1 MFVLTG
7 TIINAAAIVFAGL
20 LGLILHREIPDHLAR
35 TMQDGLGILILVI
48 GLQYGFKAD
57 SLAIVGLSLALG
69 AVIGEWRQW
78 EAKLERLG
86 EKLQRMTGGSNEQ
99 FVKGFVTATMVFCV
113 GAMAILGSLEDGLT
127 HNPQILIV
135 KSMLDGIFSIIFA
148 ASMGTGVLF
157 SAIPVFLYQGAITLG
172 ASFLQPFM
180 TDPLLNNVT
189 ALGGILI
196 AGIGLNTLGIT
207 RIRLANLLP
216 GLFFVPLLMYIVSI
230 FKFYPLLMY
239 IVSIFKF

>member
-1 MFVLTG
+1 MTG
-7 TIINAAAIVFAGL
+7 TIINTAAIIMAGL
-20 LGLILHREIPDHLAR
+20 LGLALRRGIPEQMAR

-86 EKLQRMTGGSNEQ
+86 EKLQSLTGGQNEQ
-99 FVKGFVTATMVFCV
+99 FVRGFVTATMVFCV

-148 ASMGTGVLF
+148 ASMGVGVLF

-172 ASFLQPFM
+172 ASFLEPLM

-216 GLFFVPLLMYIVSI
+216 GLFIVPLLMYIASL
-230 FKFYPLLMY
+230 FKL
-239 IVSIFKF
+239 

>member
-1 MFVLTG
+1 VTG

-20 LGLILHREIPDHLAR
+20 LGLLLRKGIPENMTR

-69 AVIGEWRQW
+69 AVLGEWWQW

-86 EKLQRMTGGSNEQ
+86 EKLQSVTGGSNEQ

-148 ASMGTGVLF
+148 ANMGVGVLF

-172 ASFLQPFM
+172 ATFIKPFM
-180 TDPLLNNVT
+180 TAPMLNNIT

-196 AGIGLNTLGIT
+196 AGIGLNALGIT
-207 RIRLANLLP
+207 RIRVANLLP
-216 GLFFVPLLMYIVSI
+216 GLFFIPLLMFLASYL
-230 FKFYPLLMY
+230 PL
-239 IVSIFKF
+239 

>member
-1 MFVLTG
+1 MTG
-7 TIINAAAIVFAGL
+7 TIINASAIVGAGL
-20 LGLILHREIPDHLAR
+20 LGLALRRGIPVDMTR

-48 GLQYGFKAD
+48 GLQYGFKAE

-78 EAKLERLG
+78 EAKLEKLG
-86 EKLQRMTGGSNEQ
+86 EKLQRMTGGSNDQ

-113 GAMAILGSLEDGLT
+113 GAMAVVGSLEDGLT

-148 ASMGTGVLF
+148 ASMGVGVLF
-157 SAIPVFLYQGAITLG
+157 SAIPVFLYQGAISLG
-172 ASFLQPFM
+172 ASFLQPLI
-180 TDPLLNNVT
+180 TDPMLNNIT

-207 RIRLANLLP
+207 RIRVANLLP
-216 GLFFVPLLMYIVSI
+216 GIFFVPLLMYIAG
-230 FKFYPLLMY
+230 FLPF
-239 IVSIFKF
+239 

>member
-1 MFVLTG
+1 MTG
-7 TIINAAAIVFAGL
+7 TIINASVIVIAGL
-20 LGLILHREIPDHLAR
+20 LGLFLRKGIPANMTR

-57 SLAIVGLSLALG
+57 NLPIVGLSLAMG

-78 EAKLERLG
+78 ETKLERLG
-86 EKLQRMTGGSNEQ
+86 EKLQSLGGGSNEQ

-113 GAMAILGSLEDGLT
+113 GAMAVLGSLQDGLT

-148 ASMGTGVLF
+148 ASMGVGVIF
-157 SAIPVFLYQGAITLG
+157 SAIPVFLYQGAITLA
-172 ASFLQPFM
+172 ASFVQPLM
-180 TDPLLNNVT
+180 TDPMLNNIT
-189 ALGGILI
+189 ALGGVLI

-207 RIRLANLLP
+207 RIRVANLLP
-216 GLFFVPLLMYIVSI
+216 GLFFVPLLMFLASY
-230 FKFYPLLMY
+230 LHL
-239 IVSIFKF
+239 